1 MTDKPRTYAKPKE
14 SGGISFKKA
23 NGNHL
28 SVALKKTQKWKC
40 VFNDEIGKYI
50 LTEDKWEGTSYI
62 GYEVFWHDN
71 ECCDNHIGWQMDRQH
86 PQGNLAGTIN
96 LIRKFQ
102 PKYVSKMI
110 VIGNIYDNP
119 ELLKGVIK

>member
-1 MTDKPRTYAKPKE
+1 MQRNILKQDKN
-14 SGGISFKKA
+14 GKKIFE
-23 NGNHL
+23 G
-28 SVALKKTQKWKC
+28 
-40 VFNDEIGKYI
+40 DI
-50 LTEDKWEGTSYI
+50 LRDLPEDKWEGTSYI

-86 PQGNLAGTIN
+86 PQGNLVAGTIN